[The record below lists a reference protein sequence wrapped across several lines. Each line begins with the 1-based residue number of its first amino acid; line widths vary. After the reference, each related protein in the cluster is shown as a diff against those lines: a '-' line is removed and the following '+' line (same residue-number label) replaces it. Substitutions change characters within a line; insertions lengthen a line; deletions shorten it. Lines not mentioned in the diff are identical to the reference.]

1 MKEQDFVARR
11 AQDWDKLQALLARG
25 EVRLASLSG
34 QEVRELVRLHRRVS
48 ADLAYVRTVGTN
60 PRLIQFLN
68 DLVARSAGVLYAHRR
83 RGLAE
88 GVSHLVRE
96 MAQAV
101 RRQARWVWFAVLLE
115 VVFSVFGWQVTL
127 RDPSLTDVLVPPG
140 FRESLEF
147 WKEGTFSD
155 LTATEGFAKTGFYVQ
170 NNTMATL
177 FAAAG
182 GMTFGLVSLYSMFI
196 NGVLM
201 GVFLREVVAAGQ
213 LTHFLAGVLPHGV
226 TESIGIYLGA
236 AGGFV
241 LAWAVIRPGEK
252 TVGASLRAAGKDAA
266 LLIGLGI
273 AMIWIAA
280 PIEGWFS
287 HQPAIPEAAKFA
299 FAGFTLVIWLA
310 YFLMAGREP
319 S

>member
-1 MKEQDFVARR
+1 VAKR
-11 AQDWDKLQALLARG
+11 AQDWDKLQALLARC

-34 QEVRELVRLHRRVS
+34 AEVREFVRLHRRVS
-48 ADLAYVRTVGTN
+48 ADLAYARTVGTN

-83 RGLAE
+83 RGLGE
-88 GVSHLVRE
+88 GLAHLARE

-101 RRQARWVWFAVLLE
+101 RRNARWVWFAILLE
-115 VVFSVFGWQVTL
+115 VVFGVFGWQVTL
-127 RDPSLTDVLVPPG
+127 SDPTLTDVLVPPG

-147 WKEGTFSD
+147 WKEGAFSD
-155 LTATEGFAKTGFYVQ
+155 LSASEGFAKTGFYVE

-182 GMTFGLVSLYSMFI
+182 GMTFGLVSLYSLFV

-226 TESIGIYLGA
+226 TESIGVYLGA
-236 AGGFV
+236 AGGFA
-241 LAWAVIRPGEK
+241 LAWAMIRPGEK
-252 TVGASLRAAGKDAA
+252 TIGASLKAAGKDAA

-299 FAGFTLVIWLA
+299 FALFTLAIWMA
-310 YFLMAGREP
+310 YFLLAGRE
-319 S
+319 SA